1 MPEGKV
7 KLKEEIQDNQLES
20 TSFDQIKSDLIR
32 LRDRPPVRRG
42 PFVIS
47 DEDLFDELDLDKCGR
62 IS

>member
-7 KLKEEIQDNQLES
+7 KLKDELQDSQLGS
-20 TSFDQIKSDLIR
+20 TSFDQIKSDLKR
-32 LRDRPPVRRG
+32 LRDRPLARRG

-47 DEDLFDELDLDKCGR
+47 DDDLFDELDLDKCGR